1 MKIPSKG
8 NTVEIAPGVRFVERN
23 HSRPE
28 TTYYLETLTEPME
41 GEITIQGKTYKQYSW
56 KARNLETGHVIDYGI
71 TCCLLHY
78 APMLFQSFEDSE
90 EFWNRPM
97 DVMEGQA

>member
-1 MKIPSKG
+1 MKIPSKS

-28 TTYYLETLTEPME
+28 TTYYMETLTEPKE
-41 GEITIQGKTYKQYSW
+41 GAITIQGEIYKQFLW
-56 KARNLETGHVIDYGI
+56 KARDLETGREVDYRI
-71 TCCLLHY
+71 TCGLLHY

-90 EFWNRPM
+90 EFWNRPL
-97 DVMEGQA
+97 GGN